1 MCCGYWDNSIRCYSS
16 EEGRLLQSVRVHKDI
31 VTCIEVGSDGRTL
44 ASGVR
49 TPLVP
54 ALWFRHSLLIVL
66 LTLSSA
72 ISLTVAMR
80 SSRERRQLLLM
91 QPSTQVLRL
100 AAAFSL
106 WHG

>member
-49 TPLVP
+49 PPLP
-54 ALWFRHSLLIVL
+54 
-66 LTLSSA
+66 
-72 ISLTVAMR
+72 
-80 SSRERRQLLLM
+80 
-91 QPSTQVLRL
+91 L
-100 AAAFSL
+100 AADTKHCELSL
-106 WHG
+106 FAAASGL